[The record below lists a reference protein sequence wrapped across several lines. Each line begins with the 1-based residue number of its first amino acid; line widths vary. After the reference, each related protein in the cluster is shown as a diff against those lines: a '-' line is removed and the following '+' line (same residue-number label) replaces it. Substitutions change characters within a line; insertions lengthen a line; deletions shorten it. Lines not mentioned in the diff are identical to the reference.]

1 MQSLVLKMFFIQN
14 LLREKLVSLNSYID
28 IAVGVLQKD
37 TKVCLALRQ
46 KHQSHAD
53 HWEFPGGK
61 IEQGE
66 TPIEALKREFLEEL
80 AVETDYWKPLI
91 VIPWDYEK
99 VSVRLHVYTT
109 AEYTREPLG
118 NEGQQVKW
126 FEIADLHELTFPAA
140 NKGILIALQLADKYM
155 ITGKFSGVSDAL
167 EKLSSA
173 LRSGIELCQLRAKEL
188 DNHEFSDF
196 AQAAISLCHKK
207 KAKILLNGKT
217 DLLAE
222 FPEADGIQL
231 ASNLIYDYKTRPIAK
246 NKLLGVS
253 THTDDDIK
261 QALKIDAD
269 FILLSPVKE
278 TSSHPGVPGI
288 GWDTFAQKVQSITI
302 PVYAL
307 GGMKLEDIEEAKSQ
321 GGQGVA
327 AISGFWPE

>member
-1 MQSLVLKMFFIQN
+1 M
-14 LLREKLVSLNSYID
+14 SLNSYID
-28 IAVGVLQKD
+28 IAVGVLQKES
-37 TKVCLALRQ
+37 KVCLALRQ
-46 KHQSHAD
+46 KHQSHAN

-61 IEQGE
+61 IEQDE
-66 TPIEALKREFLEEL
+66 MPIEALKREFLEEL
-80 AVETDYWKPLI
+80 AVETHHWKPLI

-109 AEYTREPLG
+109 AEYSSEPIG

-126 FEIADLHELTFPAA
+126 FEIADLDKLTLPAA
-140 NKGILIALQLADKYM
+140 NKGILLALQLADKYM
-155 ITGKFSGVSDAL
+155 ITGNFSGFDDAL
-167 EKLSSA
+167 QKLSSA
-173 LRSGIELCQLRAKEL
+173 LESGIELCQLRAKEL
-188 DNHEFSDF
+188 GTQEFSEI
-196 AQAAISLCHKK
+196 AQAAISLCHKHK
-207 KAKILLNGKT
+207 TKILLNGKVELLT
-217 DLLAE
+217 D
-222 FPEADGIQL
+222 FPAADGVQL

-253 THTDDDIK
+253 THTNEDIQ

-288 GWDTFAQKVQSITI
+288 GWETFAQKVQSITV

-307 GGMKLEDIEEAKSQ
+307 GGMKAEDVQVAKSH

-327 AISGFWPE
+327 AISGFWPG

>member
-28 IAVGVLQKD
+28 IAVGVLQKE

-46 KHQSHAD
+46 KHQSHAN

-66 TPIEALKREFLEEL
+66 TPVQALKREFLEEL
-80 AVETDYWKPLI
+80 AVETQYWKPLI

-99 VSVRLHVYTT
+99 VSVRLHVYIT
-109 AEYTREPLG
+109 AEYKNEPIG

-126 FEIADLHELTFPAA
+126 FEITDLQQLTFPAA
-140 NKGILIALQLADKYM
+140 NKGILMALQLSDKYM
-155 ITGKFSGVSDAL
+155 ISGKFSGVDDAL
-167 EKLSSA
+167 QRFSSA
-173 LRSGIELCQLRAKEL
+173 LESGIELCQLRAKGLES
-188 DNHEFSDF
+188 NEFSEI
-196 AQAAISLCHKK
+196 AEAAISLCHQN
-207 KAKILLNGKT
+207 KAKVLLNGT
-217 DLLAE
+217 IDLLTG

-231 ASNLIYDYKTRPIAK
+231 ASNYIYEYATRPIPK

-253 THTDDDIK
+253 THTDEDIQ

-278 TSSHPGVPGI
+278 TSSHPGVPGL
-288 GWDTFAQKVQSITI
+288 GWDTFAQKVQSITV

-307 GGMKLEDIEEAKSQ
+307 GGMKLEDVEVAKSH